1 MSVSINNLF
10 NYSRSLPVPFDTM
23 TNKKVKVASMYGAK
37 TESTLCGSVIK
48 AVHAMCRCM
57 NGTGEGAVGQID
69 TNKSVAEYKSSVGP
83 DAYHLVVFDAASGS
97 ALASVY
103 DKNTELIEQYV
114 AHPSQRDGAAIF
126 FALMPFLM
134 SDAEF
139 DETFQ
144 EYYDQFIAGYP
155 DMAKATESMA
165 ILCDNAYRRIK
176 DDTCPAHINITVDK
190 SGNLMRVSQGQ
201 LDSGSFVPTSVTAGE
216 FTIFAKTGPAVI
228 KKAGV
233 VVEHTDFVGKYP
245 LTPGRTLSALEL
257 SLIPKLPEWYIIPPE
272 VVDICKHAQKTTG
285 RPMQM
290 RNFLLRGP
298 AGTGKTMGA
307 KAIAAGLGLPY
318 MKYTCSA
325 NTEIFDFTGMIF
337 PETDAVSTGSSE
349 LDRER
354 EILKSMGGISYA
366 NVAKLMRLPDLDDMD
381 YDPAGVYQALTGVEN
396 LAATVQDCMSV
407 VLEKVTEKVQA
418 LSKRAENRQSSG
430 QNYTYVE
437 TDFVKALKHG
447 YLVEV
452 QEPSTIIQPGV
463 LVGLNSLL
471 EQEGSITLPTGEIIR
486 RHPDTVV
493 IVTTNVSY
501 EGCRSMNQSVVD
513 RMSLV
518 KDIEL
523 PEPEVMVQRA
533 MAVTGCADEYE
544 NLAAA
549 AKKFYVQERKESKL
563 QKALEAA
570 LKMVNEL
577 KTKVAALTAELAEH
591 KSVRGQLRTVD
602 LEKENG
608 ELRGKLRKYEDVISR
623 HNLWSYFSQHRRSEI
638 DRGESR

>member
-245 LTPGRTLSALEL
+245 LTLGRTLSALEQ

-337 PETDAVSTGSSE
+337 PETDAVSTGSPE

-501 EGCRSMNQSVVD
+501 EGCRQMNQSVVD

-533 MAVTGCADEYE
+533 MAVTGCADEY
-544 NLAAA
+544 LISQM
-549 AKKFYVQERKESKL
+549 VQVVNDMADYCRKNSITDGACGMRSL
-563 QKALEAA
+563 I
-570 LKMVNEL
+570 
-577 KTKVAALTAELAEH
+577 
-591 KSVRGQLRTVD
+591 D
-602 LEKENG
+602 W
-608 ELRGKLRKYEDVISR
+608 VISA
-623 HNLWSYFSQHRRSEI
+623 EI
-638 DRGESR
+638 SGDPYLSAKYTVISKATADEEDREALITTILDPMFAPKRKRTSA

>member
-337 PETDAVSTGSSE
+337 PETDAVSTGSPE

-366 NVAKLMRLPDLDDMD
+366 NVANLMRLPDLDDMD

-533 MAVTGCADEYE
+533 MAVTGCADEY
-544 NLAAA
+544 LVSQM
-549 AKKFYVQERKESKL
+549 VQVVNDMADYCRKNSITDGACGMRSL
-563 QKALEAA
+563 I
-570 LKMVNEL
+570 
-577 KTKVAALTAELAEH
+577 
-591 KSVRGQLRTVD
+591 D
-602 LEKENG
+602 W
-608 ELRGKLRKYEDVISR
+608 VISA
-623 HNLWSYFSQHRRSEI
+623 EI
-638 DRGESR
+638 SGDPYLSAKYTVISKATADEEDREALITTILDPMFAPKRKRTSA

>member
-233 VVEHTDFVGKYP
+233 VVEHTDFIGKYP

-337 PETDAVSTGSSE
+337 PETDAVSTGSLE

-501 EGCRSMNQSVVD
+501 EGCRQMNQSVVD

-533 MAVTGCADEYE
+533 MAVTGCADEY
-544 NLAAA
+544 LVSQM
-549 AKKFYVQERKESKL
+549 VQVVNDMADYCRKNSITDGACGMRSL
-563 QKALEAA
+563 I
-570 LKMVNEL
+570 
-577 KTKVAALTAELAEH
+577 
-591 KSVRGQLRTVD
+591 D
-602 LEKENG
+602 W
-608 ELRGKLRKYEDVISR
+608 VISA
-623 HNLWSYFSQHRRSEI
+623 EI
-638 DRGESR
+638 SGDPYLSAKYTVISKATADEEDREALITTILDPMFAPKRKRTSA

>member
-126 FALMPFLM
+126 FALMPFLV

-337 PETDAVSTGSSE
+337 PETDAVSTGSPE

-533 MAVTGCADEYE
+533 MAVTGCADEY
-544 NLAAA
+544 LVSQM
-549 AKKFYVQERKESKL
+549 VQVVNDMADYCRKNSITDGACGMRSL
-563 QKALEAA
+563 I
-570 LKMVNEL
+570 
-577 KTKVAALTAELAEH
+577 
-591 KSVRGQLRTVD
+591 D
-602 LEKENG
+602 W
-608 ELRGKLRKYEDVISR
+608 VISA
-623 HNLWSYFSQHRRSEI
+623 EI
-638 DRGESR
+638 SGDPYLSAKYTVISKATADEEDREALITTILDPMFAPKRKRTSA

>member
-48 AVHAMCRCM
+48 AVHAMCRCI

-134 SDAEF
+134 SDVEF

-245 LTPGRTLSALEL
+245 LTPGRTLSALEQ

-337 PETDAVSTGSSE
+337 PETDAVSTGSPE

-533 MAVTGCADEYE
+533 MAVTGCADEY
-544 NLAAA
+544 LVSQM
-549 AKKFYVQERKESKL
+549 VQVVNDMADYCRKNSITDGACGMRSL
-563 QKALEAA
+563 I
-570 LKMVNEL
+570 
-577 KTKVAALTAELAEH
+577 
-591 KSVRGQLRTVD
+591 D
-602 LEKENG
+602 W
-608 ELRGKLRKYEDVISR
+608 VISA
-623 HNLWSYFSQHRRSEI
+623 EI
-638 DRGESR
+638 SGDPYLSAKYTVISKATADEEDREALITTILDPMFAPKRKRTSA

>member
-69 TNKSVAEYKSSVGP
+69 ANKSVAEYKSSVGP

-114 AHPSQRDGAAIF
+114 AHPIQRDGAAIF

-366 NVAKLMRLPDLDDMD
+366 NVAELMRLPDLDDMD

-533 MAVTGCADEYE
+533 MAVTGCADEY
-544 NLAAA
+544 LVSQM
-549 AKKFYVQERKESKL
+549 VQVVNDMADYCRKNSITDGACGMRSL
-563 QKALEAA
+563 I
-570 LKMVNEL
+570 
-577 KTKVAALTAELAEH
+577 
-591 KSVRGQLRTVD
+591 D
-602 LEKENG
+602 W
-608 ELRGKLRKYEDVISR
+608 VISA
-623 HNLWSYFSQHRRSEI
+623 EI
-638 DRGESR
+638 SGDPYLSAKYTVISKATADEEDREALITTILDPMFAPKRKRTSA

>member
-69 TNKSVAEYKSSVGP
+69 TNKSVAEYKSSIGP

-134 SDAEF
+134 SDVEF

-245 LTPGRTLSALEL
+245 LTPGRTLSALEQ

-337 PETDAVSTGSSE
+337 PETDAVSTGSPE

-366 NVAKLMRLPDLDDMD
+366 NVAKLMRFPDLDDMD
-381 YDPAGVYQALTGVEN
+381 YDPAGVYHALTGVEN

-418 LSKRAENRQSSG
+418 LSKRAETRQSSG

-501 EGCRSMNQSVVD
+501 EGCRQMNQSVVD

-518 KDIEL
+518 KDINL

-533 MAVTGCADEYE
+533 MAVTGCADEY
-544 NLAAA
+544 LVSQM
-549 AKKFYVQERKESKL
+549 VQVVNDMADYCRKNSITDGTCGMRSL
-563 QKALEAA
+563 I
-570 LKMVNEL
+570 
-577 KTKVAALTAELAEH
+577 
-591 KSVRGQLRTVD
+591 D
-602 LEKENG
+602 W
-608 ELRGKLRKYEDVISR
+608 VISA
-623 HNLWSYFSQHRRSEI
+623 EI
-638 DRGESR
+638 SGDPYLSAKYTVISKATADEEDREALITTILDPMFAPKRKRTSA

>member
-134 SDAEF
+134 SDVEF

-144 EYYDQFIAGYP
+144 AYYDQFIAGYP

-337 PETDAVSTGSSE
+337 PETDAVSTGSPE

-501 EGCRSMNQSVVD
+501 EGCRQMNQSVVD

-533 MAVTGCADEYE
+533 MAVTGCADEY
-544 NLAAA
+544 LVSQM
-549 AKKFYVQERKESKL
+549 VQVVNDMVDYCRKNSITDGACGMRSL
-563 QKALEAA
+563 I
-570 LKMVNEL
+570 
-577 KTKVAALTAELAEH
+577 
-591 KSVRGQLRTVD
+591 D
-602 LEKENG
+602 W
-608 ELRGKLRKYEDVISR
+608 VISA
-623 HNLWSYFSQHRRSEI
+623 EI
-638 DRGESR
+638 SGDPYLSAKYTVISKATADEEDREALITTILDPMFAPKRKRTSA

>member
-245 LTPGRTLSALEL
+245 LTPGRTLSALEQ

-337 PETDAVSTGSSE
+337 PETDAVSTGSPE

-366 NVAKLMRLPDLDDMD
+366 NVAKLMRFPDLDDMD

-501 EGCRSMNQSVVD
+501 EGCRQMNQSVVD

-518 KDIEL
+518 KDIDL

-533 MAVTGCADEYE
+533 MAVTGCADEY
-544 NLAAA
+544 LVSQM
-549 AKKFYVQERKESKL
+549 VQVVNDMADYCRKNSITDGACGMRSL
-563 QKALEAA
+563 I
-570 LKMVNEL
+570 
-577 KTKVAALTAELAEH
+577 
-591 KSVRGQLRTVD
+591 D
-602 LEKENG
+602 W
-608 ELRGKLRKYEDVISR
+608 VISA
-623 HNLWSYFSQHRRSEI
+623 EI
-638 DRGESR
+638 SGDPYLSAKYTVISKATADEEDREALITTILDPMFAPKRKRTSA

>member
-245 LTPGRTLSALEL
+245 LTPGRTLSALEQ

-501 EGCRSMNQSVVD
+501 EGCRQMNQSVVD

-518 KDIEL
+518 KDIDL

-533 MAVTGCADEYE
+533 MAVTGCADEY
-544 NLAAA
+544 LVSQM
-549 AKKFYVQERKESKL
+549 VQVVNDMADYCRKNSITDGACGMRSL
-563 QKALEAA
+563 I
-570 LKMVNEL
+570 
-577 KTKVAALTAELAEH
+577 
-591 KSVRGQLRTVD
+591 D
-602 LEKENG
+602 W
-608 ELRGKLRKYEDVISR
+608 VISA
-623 HNLWSYFSQHRRSEI
+623 EI
-638 DRGESR
+638 SGDPYLSAKYTVISKATADEEDREALITTILDPMFAPKRKRTSA

>member
-10 NYSRSLPVPFDTM
+10 NYSRSLPVSFDTM

-337 PETDAVSTGSSE
+337 PETDAVSTGSPE

-396 LAATVQDCMSV
+396 LAATVQDCMCV

-437 TDFVKALKHG
+437 TDFVKALKQG

-501 EGCRSMNQSVVD
+501 EGCRQMNQSVVD

-518 KDIEL
+518 KDIDL

-533 MAVTGCADEYE
+533 MAVTGCADEY
-544 NLAAA
+544 LVSQM
-549 AKKFYVQERKESKL
+549 VQVVNDMADYCRKNSITDGACGMRSL
-563 QKALEAA
+563 I
-570 LKMVNEL
+570 
-577 KTKVAALTAELAEH
+577 
-591 KSVRGQLRTVD
+591 D
-602 LEKENG
+602 W
-608 ELRGKLRKYEDVISR
+608 VISA
-623 HNLWSYFSQHRRSEI
+623 EI
-638 DRGESR
+638 SGDPYLSAKYTVISKATADEEDREALITTILDPMFAPKRKRTSA

>member
-48 AVHAMCRCM
+48 AVHAMCRCI

-134 SDAEF
+134 SDVEF

-245 LTPGRTLSALEL
+245 LTPGRTLSALEQ

-337 PETDAVSTGSSE
+337 PETDAVSTGSPE

-366 NVAKLMRLPDLDDMD
+366 NVAKLMLLPDLDDMD

-396 LAATVQDCMSV
+396 LAATVQDCMCV

-501 EGCRSMNQSVVD
+501 EGCRQMNQSVVD

-518 KDIEL
+518 KDIDL

-533 MAVTGCADEYE
+533 MAVTGCADEY
-544 NLAAA
+544 LVSQM
-549 AKKFYVQERKESKL
+549 VQVVNDMVDYCRKNSITDGACGMRSL
-563 QKALEAA
+563 I
-570 LKMVNEL
+570 
-577 KTKVAALTAELAEH
+577 
-591 KSVRGQLRTVD
+591 D
-602 LEKENG
+602 W
-608 ELRGKLRKYEDVISR
+608 VISA
-623 HNLWSYFSQHRRSEI
+623 EI
-638 DRGESR
+638 SGDPYLSAKYTVISKATADEEDREALITTILDPMFAPKRKRTSA

>member
-337 PETDAVSTGSSE
+337 PETDAVSTGSPE

-418 LSKRAENRQSSG
+418 LSKRAETRQSSG

-501 EGCRSMNQSVVD
+501 EGCRQMNQSVVD

-518 KDIEL
+518 KDIDL

-533 MAVTGCADEYE
+533 MAVTGCADEY
-544 NLAAA
+544 LVSQM
-549 AKKFYVQERKESKL
+549 VQVVNDMADYCRKNSITDGTCGMRSL
-563 QKALEAA
+563 I
-570 LKMVNEL
+570 
-577 KTKVAALTAELAEH
+577 
-591 KSVRGQLRTVD
+591 D
-602 LEKENG
+602 W
-608 ELRGKLRKYEDVISR
+608 VISA
-623 HNLWSYFSQHRRSEI
+623 EI
-638 DRGESR
+638 SGDPYLSAKYTVISKATADEEDREALITTILDPMFAPKRKRTSA